1 MNMRRMALRGAVL
14 ACTVLAI
21 TGAVAAPSASAQVVP
36 SLAGETLLAGPDQQ
50 GSGGLGS
57 YETEVNCNPDGT
69 GTITFFAEGI
79 AVGPYLGT
87 FTESGTAVIQ
97 PAGTTA
103 SLEASFTI
111 NSGTTVIHGTKSIGT
126 LPFMPNQGGCFTF
139 DGNEL
144 IDIITAASYQA
155 RIDTV
160 EGSFDDSGL
169 ARIDAEDASIPP
181 DVDVNRFQESF
192 HVSNGVVAVPTEAHV
207 TGGGWI
213 LGPTGGQVSFGF
225 EANRDERDTKGNCTV
240 IDHAADVY
248 VKCLTVDTVVQT
260 ATHAYFE
267 GQAEVNG
274 EVERYRI
281 DVDDLG
287 EPSLGDTYKI
297 ATDSYTAVGPLLG
310 GNIQI
315 HQ

>member
-1 MNMRRMALRGAVL
+1 MNMRRMALKGAVL
-14 ACTVLAI
+14 ACAVLAV
-21 TGAVAAPSASAQVVP
+21 TGAVAAPTASAQVVP
-36 SLAGETLLAGPDQQ
+36 SLMGEVLLAGPDQPFPGGA
-50 GSGGLGS
+50 GSF
-57 YETEVNCNPDGT
+57 ETDVNCNPDGS

-79 AVGPYLGT
+79 AVGPYPGT

-103 SLEASFTI
+103 SIEASFTI
-111 NSGTTVIHGTKSIGT
+111 VSGTTVINGTKTIGT
-126 LPFMPNQGGCFTF
+126 LPNMINQGGCFTF

-144 IDIITAASYQA
+144 IDIVTAVSYQA

-169 ARIDAEDASIPP
+169 GRIDAEDASIAP
-181 DVDVNRFQESF
+181 DIDVNRFQESF
-192 HVSNGVVAVPTEAHV
+192 VVSNGVVAVPTEAHV

-213 LGPTGGQVSFGF
+213 LSQTGGQVSFGF
-225 EANRDERDTKGNCTV
+225 EASKNEQAARGTCTV
-240 IDHAADVY
+240 IDHAADVSIR
-248 VKCLTVDTVVQT
+248 CLTVDTVVQT

-274 EVERYRI
+274 EVEHYRI

-287 EPSLGDTYKI
+287 EPSIGDTFKI
-297 ATDSYTAVGPLLG
+297 ETDSYTALGPLLG